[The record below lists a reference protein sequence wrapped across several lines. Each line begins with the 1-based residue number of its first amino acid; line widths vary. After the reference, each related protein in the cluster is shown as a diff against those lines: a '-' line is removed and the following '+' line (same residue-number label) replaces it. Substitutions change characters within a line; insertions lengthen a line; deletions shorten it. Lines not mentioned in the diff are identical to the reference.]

1 MTGYPR
7 KKRLARPAALLMMVS
22 VCSFPVT
29 AGDDSL
35 PAMELLEF
43 LADWE
48 TTDGRWVDPLE
59 LEELPETP
67 VPVKD
72 ESDAEVSGK

>member
-7 KKRLARPAALLMMVS
+7 KKRLARPAALLMMAS
-22 VCSFPVT
+22 IYSISAT
-29 AGDDSL
+29 AGDDSM

-48 TTDGRWVDPLE
+48 K
-59 LEELPETP
+59 
-67 VPVKD
+67 VPK
-72 ESDAEVSGK
+72 K

>member
-7 KKRLARPAALLMMVS
+7 KKRLARPAALLMMAS
-22 VCSFPVT
+22 VCSFSVT

-48 TTDGRWVDPLE
+48 TTDGRWFDPLE
-59 LEELPETP
+59 LEELSELPGP
-67 VPVKD
+67 VQD
-72 ESDAEVSGK
+72 ESDAEVPGE

>member
-7 KKRLARPAALLMMVS
+7 KKRLARPALLFMMAS
-22 VCSFPVT
+22 VCSFPAT

-48 TTDGRWVDPLE
+48 TTDGQWVDPLE
-59 LEELPETP
+59 LKELSVPP
-67 VPVKD
+67 VRAHDADDTGVSD
-72 ESDAEVSGK
+72 E

>member
-7 KKRLARPAALLMMVS
+7 KKRLARPAALLMMAS
-22 VCSFPVT
+22 IYSISAT

-59 LEELPETP
+59 LEELSVPA
-67 VPVKD
+67 VPVQD
-72 ESDAEVSGK
+72 EDDAEVPDE

>member
-1 MTGYPR
+1 
-7 KKRLARPAALLMMVS
+7 MMAS
-22 VCSFPVT
+22 IYSISAT

-59 LEELPETP
+59 LEELSVPA
-67 VPVKD
+67 VPVQD
-72 ESDAEVSGK
+72 EDDAEVPDE

>member
-7 KKRLARPAALLMMVS
+7 KKRLARPAVLLMMAS

-48 TTDGRWVDPLE
+48 TADGQWVDPLE
-59 LEELPETP
+59 LDELSGPP
-67 VPVKD
+67 VPVRD
-72 ESDAEVSGK
+72 EGDAEVPGE